1 MFAYSA
7 RRLGKRG
14 DDLKHALAR
23 LALAA
28 RHLDFQIDGM
38 KTNRQGLH
46 APDSLAL
53 SNHIPTAATGTNK
66 ELVQR
71 LDGNEDAAMFNVR
84 PGRTVTFK
92 YSENLV

>member
-14 DDLKHALAR
+14 DDLKHPLAHF
-23 LALAA
+23 AFAA
-28 RHLDFQIDGM
+28 RHLDFQINGM
-38 KTNRQGLH
+38 KTNRQRLH
-46 APDSLAL
+46 ATDSLAL
-53 SNHIPTAATGTNK
+53 ADHVPTAAARTNK

-71 LDGNEDAAMFNVR
+71 LDRDEYAPWLNLR
-84 PGRTVTFK
+84 PGRTVTLG